1 MEYPLKLLFSRVLS
15 QMCPEMEQH
24 DSQWNM
30 PGEVRG
36 SAAPAVTSADRHG
49 APRWDRKAIPD
60 ARSRG
65 TVSGARVPAM
75 DGENLFQSGVERM
88 RSLPRQILCRHP
100 HRRLLRAPLAFAHGH
115 WRQRPVCTCDE
126 RTGSC
131 GKPLTGS
138 LDSKYLLTSMLQCG
152 KCGGTLEVR
161 GRTHGRRRVHFY
173 ECSMHRRRG
182 TAICRGL
189 DVPMAKMDEELLTR
203 LERDLMKPA
212 VLRQACARLI
222 AETES
227 AIAETAGGRAK
238 LLARKAQIERKPGRL
253 AETLA
258 GEDVA
263 APRAVLM
270 AMKAREAEIGRIDR
284 DLAAV
289 DQAPGAPTSEAIAK
303 RVDAALADWRGVL
316 RRHPTLARQLLRKI
330 VQGPLVVTPEAL
342 HEQPGYRVR
351 GRASV
356 EPLLTVELQR
366 AGVGLHSKIVMDVHR
381 LWRPQF
387 CASWNQVVA
396 WLKRIETVRQ
406 VA

>member
-1 MEYPLKLLFSRVLS
+1 M
-15 QMCPEMEQH
+15 
-24 DSQWNM
+24 
-30 PGEVRG
+30 
-36 SAAPAVTSADRHG
+36 
-49 APRWDRKAIPD
+49 
-60 ARSRG
+60 
-65 TVSGARVPAM
+65 
-75 DGENLFQSGVERM
+75 
-88 RSLPRQILCRHP
+88 
-100 HRRLLRAPLAFAHGH
+100 
-115 WRQRPVCTCDE
+115 
-126 RTGSC
+126 
-131 GKPLTGS
+131 
-138 LDSKYLLTSMLQCG
+138 
-152 KCGGTLEVR
+152 
-161 GRTHGRRRVHFY
+161 
-173 ECSMHRRRG
+173 
-182 TAICRGL
+182 
-189 DVPMAKMDEELLTR
+189 
-203 LERDLMKPA
+203 
-212 VLRQACARLI
+212 
-222 AETES
+222 
-227 AIAETAGGRAK
+227 
-238 LLARKAQIERKPGRL
+238 

-387 CASWNQVVA
+387 ARVGTRSSPGSSESRPFDRSPECSPVVA
-396 WLKRIETVRQ
+396 ESPTVTAWKCTSRPKRPKH
-406 VA
+406 